1 MRRKWQRVA
10 IYHIKVTTG
19 SRGGGQS
26 ARAKQN
32 YIEREGRYA
41 KDADELEYKESGNIP
56 AWAEDDPGKYWQA
69 ADDHERANG
78 RLFVHVEVAL
88 PVELD
93 VEQRR
98 DLAQSFARRLTEQE
112 RLPYTMAIHKGEK
125 GETAEPGDK
134 DNPHAHLMISER
146 GLDGHD
152 RNPEQWFK
160 RANKKEP
167 ERGGAMKARALSDRN
182 WVEQTRQVWQ
192 QEANRALTRAGQ
204 HERIDS
210 RSLADQRTEAER
222 QGDHEKAAA
231 LNREPGVHLGPAI
244 HDWKR
249 TKMPE
254 STVPARAAEVNQ
266 TNAERKRLPVID
278 RLIEQAERLAETIKR
293 ELRGIPAKIHT
304 WERRVAEQPKEP
316 EKAPQRAPRRGV
328 EWPGPDFHG
337 R

>member
-10 IYHIKVTTG
+10 IYHLKVTTG

-41 KDADELEYKESGNIP
+41 KEADELEYKESGNIP

-112 RLPYTMAIHKGEK
+112 RLPYTMATHKGEK

-249 TKMPE
+249 TEDARIDRPGE
-254 STVPARAAEVNQ
+254 SRRGQSDQRRTEAVAGDRPADRAGRAIGRDDQAGVARDSGEDSHLGEAGRGAAEG
-266 TNAERKRLPVID
+266 TGEGAAAGTE
-278 RLIEQAERLAETIKR
+278 A
-293 ELRGIPAKIHT
+293 
-304 WERRVAEQPKEP
+304 
-316 EKAPQRAPRRGV
+316 
-328 EWPGPDFHG
+328 G